1 MNESNKRRNIKLLL
15 KLLVYLF
22 DKVVSGV
29 DSIHNLIKYGL
40 INKNTR
46 IYKLFM
52 NNKSLLKI
60 WVIARLLDL
69 IQSLNHITKLN
80 LLYTDY
86 INTANKLKKT
96 NLLSRD
102 NQLFI
107 EKNLHELEY
116 NVKQWKRKYIAAIWD
131 LVDSILTLTLSIC
144 KIWKTINAITVHK
157 LEKLSQTLGYLRL
170 SYDLYNMSDVLR
182 DIYSMM
188 NMRGG

>member
-1 MNESNKRRNIKLLL
+1 MNESNKKRNIKLLL

-69 IQSLNHITKLN
+69 IQSLKHITKLN

-116 NVKQWKRKYIAAIWD
+116 KVKQWKRKYIAAIWD

-144 KIWKTINAITVHK
+144 KIWETINAITVHK
-157 LEKLSQTLGYLRL
+157 LEKLSQTLGYIRL